1 MNTSTELHRSR
12 VLVTGATG
20 YVGGRL
26 VPELLSAGYDVR
38 ALARTPRKLEG
49 RSFFGHPNLE
59 ILQGDVLDAASL
71 VPALDGVATAY
82 YLVHSLGAGE
92 DFAERDKL
100 AARTFA
106 HACATAGVQRIVYL
120 SGLGERDSP
129 NLSDHLAS
137 RHETGDVLR
146 EGSVPVT
153 ELRAAVIVGSGSASY
168 EIIHDLT
175 RKLPFMIAP
184 KWLRSRCEPI
194 AIRDVVAYLV
204 RVLDEPRTIGQV
216 LDIGSGEVLT
226 YQEMIRIFGE
236 ELGRPPLIIPV
247 PLLTPRL
254 SSWWLHLVT
263 HVDFS
268 VVQPLIEG
276 LSNDVVCEEHRIRE
290 WIPMELT
297 GYRDAVR
304 LALKRSQSPE
314 RWSSWT
320 DADRSV
326 HPPHDHAPRAAVTS
340 PRQRIHRDY
349 RVFEADVPAHQ
360 LFDQLTTI
368 GGEHGYGR
376 GMDLFWGVRGTVD
389 RMVGGP
395 GLRRGRPKGDLHE
408 GDPLDF
414 WRVERLTP
422 PHSMVLSA
430 EMIVPGSARL
440 EFRVEE
446 IDDQHSRL
454 HQVAT
459 LTGSSIWSTMYWGAV
474 WPAHAL
480 VFNALGNHIVRGSH
494 IR

>member
-1 MNTSTELHRSR
+1 MNSSAEMHPRR
-12 VLVTGATG
+12 VLVAGATG

-26 VPELLSAGYDVR
+26 VPELLKAGYAVR

-49 RSFFGHPNLE
+49 RSFFGHPQLE
-59 ILQGDVLDAASL
+59 IAQGDVLDAASL
-71 VPALDGVATAY
+71 SRALAGIDTAY
-82 YLVHSLGAGE
+82 YLVHSLGSGD
-92 DFAERDKL
+92 DFAERDRL

-106 HACATAGVQRIVYL
+106 HSCAQAGVKRIVYL
-120 SGLGERDSP
+120 SGLGERDAP
-129 NLSDHLAS
+129 NLSNHLAS

-226 YQEMIRIFGE
+226 YQQMIVIFGE
-236 ELGRPPLIIPV
+236 ELGRPPTIIPV
-247 PLLTPRL
+247 PMLTPRL

-276 LSNDVVCEEHRIRE
+276 LSNDVVCEEYRIRE
-290 WIPMELT
+290 WIPLELT
-297 GYRDAVR
+297 GYREAVK
-304 LALKRSQSPE
+304 LALKRSSSPE

-326 HPPHDHAPRAAVTS
+326 HATPEAAPAATS
-340 PRQRIHRDY
+340 SRTRQRVHRDY
-349 RVFEADVPAHQ
+349 RVFEADLPADQ
-360 LFDQLTTI
+360 LFDRVISI
-368 GGEHGYGR
+368 GGDEGYGH

-395 GLRRGRPKGDLHE
+395 GLRRGRPKGTLHE

-414 WRVERLTP
+414 WRVEHLTP
-422 PHSMVLSA
+422 PRSLVLSA

-446 IDDQHSRL
+446 IDERRSRL

-459 LTGSSIWSTMYWGAV
+459 LTGSSVWSTIYWSSV

-480 VFNALGNHIVRGSH
+480 VFNALGNHIVRGMRSS
-494 IR
+494 